1 METPGNFRSAVTAAD
16 HVRGARD
23 ALVTII
29 EYGDFECPNC
39 KQAAAAVALLLK
51 RFEGHLNLVFRHL
64 PLEEV
69 HAHALIA
76 AEAAEAAAVQ
86 GRFWEMH
93 DKLFAHQPHLQLPRL
108 REIAEAIGLDLRRFS
123 QALRDHAHLQHIR
136 ENAAEGRSLGVR
148 GTPTFYVNSVLC
160 DVSFGLDRL
169 ERAVEK
175 VLHAN
180 CL

>member
-1 METPGNFRSAVTAAD
+1 MEMPVNFPSPVSAGD

-29 EYGDFECPNC
+29 EYGDFQCPNC
-39 KQAAAAVALLLK
+39 KQAAPAVALLLK
-51 RFEGHLNLVFRHL
+51 RFEGRLNLVFRHF

-93 DKLFAHQPHLQLPRL
+93 DQLFAHQPHLQLPRL
-108 REIAEAIGLDLRRFS
+108 RAIAEAIGLDLRRFS
-123 QALRDHAHLQHIR
+123 QALREHAHVQHIR
-136 ENAAEGRSLGVR
+136 ENAAEGRRLGIR
-148 GTPTFYVNSVLC
+148 GTPTFYVNTELC
-160 DVSFGLDRL
+160 DVSFGLDPLEHAVNKVVHASRL
-169 ERAVEK
+169 
-175 VLHAN
+175 
-180 CL
+180 